1 MRREPTLFS
10 SGGIKIKK
18 EAIKLSCE
26 EVTTAKVGKKAP
38 EFETNAFVE
47 GGFKKVKLSD
57 YQGKWVVL

>member
-26 EVTTAKVGKKAP
+26 EVTTAKVGKRLLNLKQTLLLKVAS
-38 EFETNAFVE
+38 
-47 GGFKKVKLSD
+47 KKSS
-57 YQGKWVVL
+57 YPIIRASG